1 MYMMAAGKMGI
12 EATFVKT
19 VSNLQKEG
27 FWKSSQS
34 WWRQGDYVRARFV
47 CMVVDLGW
55 RMAHVELFATV
66 GNTYRYG
73 MTIVL
78 SSGASCLIMFA
89 RVKRASTAI
98 CFSPVG

>member
-1 MYMMAAGKMGI
+1 MGI

-19 VSNLQKEG
+19 VSNLQKKG

-55 RMAHVELFATV
+55 RMAHVELLGTV

-73 MTIVL
+73 MMIVL
-78 SSGASCLIMFA
+78 SSVASCPIMFA
-89 RVKRASTAI
+89 
-98 CFSPVG
+98 